1 MPGAVHI
8 VYTDADENA
17 SGYGLTDTPA
27 SGIIRLVQIG
37 IVGLPQS
44 GKTTIF
50 HALAGGE
57 KAVATFSAGLLK
69 IQTATISV
77 PDARVDTLSQM
88 FNPRKTIN
96 AKVTYA
102 DIAGLEKGVGKSG
115 LPGPFVN
122 QLGQMDAFLHVL
134 RAFDDPSVPRSEG
147 SIDVAHDWSILE
159 TEFLL
164 NDLGTV
170 ERRLERIDQS
180 IKKGAH
186 DRELALRE
194 KSLFDQIQAWL
205 EKEKPLRSLDLS
217 ADVEQGLRGYGFLS
231 MKPTLVVINTGDD
244 NQAPAFT
251 VDLARTAVVTLQGK
265 LEREI
270 AELPP
275 GDAALFMQEYGIA
288 ELSRSK
294 VIGLSYNLLGVQS
307 FFTVGE
313 DEVRAWTLRRDA
325 TAIDAA
331 AAIHTDLAKGFIRAE
346 VVAYQDL
353 IELGGLNE
361 ARAKGKLRLEGK
373 EYVVRDG
380 DIVHIRHSM

>member
-1 MPGAVHI
+1 M
-8 VYTDADENA
+8 TLLNQ
-17 SGYGLTDTPA
+17 GLTGVNA
-27 SGIIRLVQIG
+27 SGIIRPMQIG
-37 IVGLPQS
+37 IIGLPQS

-57 KAVATFSAGLLK
+57 KAVAAFSAGLLK
-69 IQTATISV
+69 IQTTTTSV
-77 PDARVDTLSQM
+77 PDRRVDILSQM
-88 FNPRKTIN
+88 FKPRKTIY
-96 AKVTYA
+96 AKVMYA

-122 QLGQMDAFLHVL
+122 RLGQMDAFVHVL
-134 RAFDDPSVPRSEG
+134 RAFDDPSVPHREG
-147 SIDVAHDWSILE
+147 PIDTARDWSILE

-186 DRELALRE
+186 DREQAAQE
-194 KSLFDQIQAWL
+194 KALFDPLKKWL
-205 EKEKPLRSLDLS
+205 EAEKPLRSLGLS
-217 ADVEQGLRGYGFLS
+217 AEVEQSLRGYGLLS
-231 MKPTLVVINTGDD
+231 IKPTLVVINTGDD
-244 NQAPAFT
+244 SQAPTLNIDA
-251 VDLARTAVVTLQGK
+251 ARTTVVALKGK

-270 AELPP
+270 VELPP
-275 GDAALFMQEYGIA
+275 DDAALFMQEYGIA

-294 VIGLSYNLLGVQS
+294 VIGLSYDLLGVQS

-313 DEVRAWTLRRDA
+313 DEVRARTLRRGA

-331 AAIHTDLAKGFIRAE
+331 AAVHTDLAKGFIRAE

-353 IELGGLNE
+353 IDLGGMNE
-361 ARAKGKLRLEGK
+361 AKAKGKFRLEGK
-373 EYVVRDG
+373 EYVVKDG
-380 DIVHIRHSM
+380 DIVHIRHSS